1 MQSNLRL
8 SIATGNYDRT
18 RPMIDGDVK
27 IEGVDPI
34 FFLLSPEEMFFRSFR
49 DGAFDVSEL
58 SLSSFTVKTANNDN
72 PYVGVPVFPSR
83 AFRHTAIFIRTDRGI
98 QKPQDLIGR
107 RIGTPEYQ
115 LTACVWAR
123 ALLEEYGVSPSAVLW
138 VRGGLEEAGRTEK
151 IPLKLPSDIRIEP
164 GPTEKTLTQMLVDG
178 DIDAIVAPRAPSSF
192 ENFHPDIGWLWRDP
206 QKEAADYF
214 GKTGIFPIMHLIGIR
229 RELVEAHPWLPV
241 AIFKVFSKAKEQALQ
256 LLLDASASKVT
267 LPFVDEQL
275 RSARQLMGD
284 DFWFQSACARPLLRL
299 SFQAGPVRAPAV
311 GRRTVSSV
319 YLGFIQDIEVHSPP
333 TLRGSSADRRLRLT
347 LPRTAIR
354 PRLGLDKKAVEFT

>member
-1 MQSNLRL
+1 MNISLGARTPRATAQHRYAHTNIMSQLVGDADVQNNLRL

-123 ALLEEYGVSPSAVLW
+123 ALLEEYGVSPSAVVW

-164 GPTEKTLTQMLVDG
+164 APTEKTLTQMLVDG

-229 RELVEAHPWLPV
+229 RELADAHPWLPV
-241 AIFKVFSKAKEQALQ
+241 AIFKVFSKAKEQALE

-284 DFWFQSACARPLLRL
+284 DFWPYGVDSNRHVLDRFLDYHFKQGLSARRL
-299 SFQAGPVRAPAV
+299 SVDELFHP
-311 GRRTVSSV
+311 S
-319 YLGFIQDIEVHSPP
+319 
-333 TLRGSSADRRLRLT
+333 TLASFK
-347 LPRTAIR
+347 I
-354 PRLGLDKKAVEFT
+354 